1 MSDDDRS
8 APNWREIERELVD
21 LFRSFGRATVRDV
34 CGEPTIRY
42 VRTYERVTDDA
53 IYTDGVNSLS
63 LTFLARLIAN
73 RFRGPPQPCGKSPEH
88 ACSIMK
94 RHKMKGF

>member
-42 VRTYERVTDDA
+42 VRTYESDR
-53 IYTDGVNSLS
+53 
-63 LTFLARLIAN
+63 
-73 RFRGPPQPCGKSPEH
+73 
-88 ACSIMK
+88 
-94 RHKMKGF
+94 